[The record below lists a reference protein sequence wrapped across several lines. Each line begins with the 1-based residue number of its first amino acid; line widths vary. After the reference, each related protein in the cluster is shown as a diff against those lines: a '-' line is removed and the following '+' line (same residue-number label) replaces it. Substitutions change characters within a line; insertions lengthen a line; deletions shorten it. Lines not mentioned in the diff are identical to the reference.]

1 MFLVS
6 RTPREDSEQE
16 RLYFRVGFKSIVDW
30 LHEITSI
37 LFIGFCAIVAETVLR
52 NKVVTSGIRQDGSS
66 SSIDYID
73 RKVLKGAATKQ
84 VIVNNA
90 RIGGS
95 VGNLPHRQKVVPK
108 AKKTVSDQC
117 LSVSDQCLSQINKT
131 RSHLIIL
138 NTNLVSPST

>member
-16 RLYFRVGFKSIVDW
+16 RLYFRVGFKIIVDW

-117 LSVSDQCLSQINKT
+117 LSQTNKT